1 MMSSSE
7 NYDQDFPLLRNYDTT
22 DEKGVSSHQ
31 PKILNPL
38 NKDAGGTPRKVS
50 PAEEVLNWQFEDL
63 IAQNKILNRTDKRM
77 KVL

>member
-38 NKDAGGTPRKVS
+38 NKDAEAAGDEKS
-50 PAEEVLNWQFEDL
+50 D
-63 IAQNKILNRTDKRM
+63 IDDK
-77 KVL
+77 